1 MEGAVPTRAAAMLF
15 ALKAMVH
22 RTVRSWQDAI
32 NGDVRRWP
40 QSSRAQNDQVWGE
53 VLSPLYLAEHEDQR
67 QLVLGKVENL
77 RVAVRAFDGIEVPAN
92 GTFSFWAQ
100 LGRPVARRGFVPGRE
115 MREGCIIP
123 TIGGGLC
130 QMSNALY
137 QAALEA
143 GLEIVE
149 RRGHSQ
155 VIDGSAAQ
163 AGRDATVFWNYVDL
177 RFRSARGMR
186 IEAVMDGEQ
195 LRVRILKAEARA
207 VQRKPL
213 MIVKAATRG
222 GAAPASCDSCNE
234 HDCFRRADLAPMGE
248 VKRTVFMVDAVTPEF
263 NAWIS
268 TMRKKRDS
276 LLLPLQGRA
285 QYGWNTEE
293 FARVRTFPLLT
304 LRRALASRIAGRT
317 AASRQALNLRY
328 RQRIARAYAKALHY
342 LDEHVVVTQE
352 LLPYLWESGALQGR
366 SFDVLMSGPSMEQ
379 LQQQLDQASKQHPAS
394 TTLKDFRAPA
404 ALLALEAKAL
414 REARSIVTPHTWL
427 AAQYRH
433 AVLLPWAVPRPATS
447 LARRANRIVFP
458 AATLGRKG
466 AYELRSAART
476 LGFSLTL
483 MGPVLEAAN
492 FWEGIAIDRLARG
505 DADWLDGVGLVVLP
519 AWAEGRP
526 AALLQALQAGVP
538 VIATRACGL
547 PPQENLTLIDAGD
560 VDALILALQDH
571 LAEATGGKQTRTGSG
586 S

>member
-1 MEGAVPTRAAAMLF
+1 VPTRRAALVF

-22 RTVRSWQDAI
+22 RTIRSWHDAI

-40 QSSRAQNDQVWGE
+40 QQSCGQHDQVWGE
-53 VLSPLYLAEHEDQR
+53 ARSPLFSAGQEDQR

-77 RVAVRAFDGIEVPAN
+77 RVALRAFHGVEVPAN

-115 MREGCIIP
+115 LREGCIIP

-130 QMSNALY
+130 QISNALY
-137 QAALEA
+137 QAALDA

-177 RFRSARGMR
+177 RFRSTSPMR

-195 LRVRILKAEARA
+195 LRVRILKAESRVA
-207 VQRKPL
+207 QRKPL
-213 MIVKAATRG
+213 AIVKAVARD

-234 HDCFRRADLAPMGE
+234 HDCFRRVDLAPMGGD
-248 VKRTVFMVDAVTPEF
+248 KRTVFMVDAVTPEF
-263 NAWIS
+263 DAWVS
-268 TMRKKRDS
+268 TIRKQQDT

-285 QYGWNTEE
+285 QYGWNAQE
-293 FARVRTFPLLT
+293 FAKVRTFPLLT
-304 LRRALASRIAGRT
+304 LWRALASRMAGRN
-317 AASRQALNLRY
+317 AAARQALNLRW
-328 RQRIARAYAKALHY
+328 RQRFAHAYAKSLHY

-366 SFDVLMSGPSMEQ
+366 SFDVLMTTLPIGQ
-379 LQQQLDQASKQHPAS
+379 LQQQLDQANKLHPAS
-394 TTLKDFRAPA
+394 TTLGDFRAPV

-414 REARSIVTPHTWL
+414 REARSIITPHARL
-427 AAQYRH
+427 AAQYRN
-433 AVLLPWAVPRPATS
+433 AVLLPWALPRPAAS
-447 LARRANRIVFP
+447 LPRRGHRIVFP

-466 AYELRSAART
+466 AYELRHAART
-476 LGFSLTL
+476 LDIPLTL
-483 MGPVLEAAN
+483 MGPVLEAAD
-492 FWEGIAIDRLARG
+492 FWQGIDIDHAARG
-505 DADWLDGVGLVVLP
+505 DAAWLEGVGLVVLP
-519 AWAEGRP
+519 AWVEGRP
-526 AALLQALQAGVP
+526 VALLQALQAGVP
-538 VIATRACGL
+538 VIATHACGL

-560 VDALILALQDH
+560 VDALIAALQDH
-571 LAEATGGKQTRTGSG
+571 LAEATGGKRTRTGST